1 MQYFDFQ
8 RLITKYSSPFK
19 AIIKQKSE
27 YDDTGKAV
35 KGATVEKELTG
46 AIINIREDKQLR
58 SAGTIT
64 SNDRQLY
71 MLEPIDRA
79 LLGAT
84 VVYNGRCYTIQDDN
98 ENAQF
103 TGVYPYLLK
112 YVSAFKE
119 GNK

>member
-1 MQYFDFQ
+1 MQYFNFQ
-8 RLITKYSSPFK
+8 RLIRKYSSPFT
-19 AIIKQKSE
+19 AIIEKKGE
-27 YDDTGKAV
+27 YDDAGKYIGGETV
-35 KGATVEKELTG
+35 KKELTG
-46 AIINIREDKQLR
+46 AIISVRADKQFR

-84 VVYNGRCYTIQDDN
+84 IVYNGRKYKVHDDT

-103 TGVYPYLLK
+103 TGVYSYLLK
-112 YVSAFKE
+112 YVSAFGE
-119 GNK
+119 GD